1 MADELDKVEKLGP
14 GFNRLF
20 GASAISNLA
29 DGLLAVAAP
38 LLAISLTKSPVLI
51 SMLSALVMLPLLL
64 FAIPIGLIVDRSYIR
79 LSYSRTSDH

>member
-1 MADELDKVEKLGP
+1 MKTDKLGS
-14 GFNRLF
+14 GFNRLV

-29 DGLLAVAAP
+29 DGLLAVAAQ

-51 SMLSALVMLPLLL
+51 SMLSALVMLPWLL

>member
-1 MADELDKVEKLGP
+1 MADELNKVEKLGP

-38 LLAISLTKSPVLI
+38 LLAITSQKPCSHLHTQRTCHAAMASLCDSHR
-51 SMLSALVMLPLLL
+51 A
-64 FAIPIGLIVDRSYIR
+64 YC
-79 LSYSRTSDH
+79 